1 MLNAPLYNQL
11 NIVNEYDKVNLV
23 TYSYIDI
30 LACIYL
36 EYRVEP
42 CSSASSILSVR
53 GANYLEV
60 FKYFAIKFGNFK
72 LLKTEGRQS

>member
-30 LACIYL
+30 L
-36 EYRVEP
+36 
-42 CSSASSILSVR
+42 
-53 GANYLEV
+53 
-60 FKYFAIKFGNFK
+60 
-72 LLKTEGRQS
+72 